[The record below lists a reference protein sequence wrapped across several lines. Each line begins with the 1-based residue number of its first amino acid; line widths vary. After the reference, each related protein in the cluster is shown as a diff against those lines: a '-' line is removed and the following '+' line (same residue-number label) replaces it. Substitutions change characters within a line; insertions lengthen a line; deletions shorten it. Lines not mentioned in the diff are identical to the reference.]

1 MRTVIRLWW
10 SAFKIHPT
18 LLKLAR
24 TLMWRPTKIDFVKML
39 KKVDEYKDY
48 MCEVISHEFAH
59 IWILGTGQITSMQ
72 SLQMGFISVI
82 VVQRR
87 HKQYTTEESTVEQH
101 FPIYSTLS
109 YHDPSWEKTTNRSI
123 ARWTSIIVTNLRLAA
138 WLQVHQESKETRK
151 KLI

>member
-1 MRTVIRLWW
+1 
-10 SAFKIHPT
+10 
-18 LLKLAR
+18 
-24 TLMWRPTKIDFVKML
+24 ML

-109 YHDPSWEKTTNRSI
+109 YHDPS
-123 ARWTSIIVTNLRLAA
+123 
-138 WLQVHQESKETRK
+138 
-151 KLI
+151 